1 MAWQLIYTSAPRL
14 LEAGRTGFGTVARHR
29 GVSALVASA
38 VERISQFARLSGL
51 DSRRVIYSH
60 RIVTVGAGQFHILS
74 CIRDAGSDYTG
85 RTNHLAHHLIAEA
98 REVAALKGQG
108 LSPADVLLQM
118 NWAQSW
124 TSAPRFFDPTEE
136 VPLAGFS
143 AEAQGSAWERITG
156 RNDFAWLPQDP
167 RMRRGCYIITP
178 SGADVRELFHDSL
191 ACLPGESWATTF
203 TTSLEPN
210 DELADFRWIAL
221 PLGSPLRPQLDTSA
235 RTILNLTN
243 PSTLPEP
250 ERVAESES
258 RAVSPAIREPSVERL
273 NRPVTSL
280 PPPAAVET
288 RSPIPMATAMGT
300 MGDWAPAPTKR
311 KKPLFWVILGAGMLC
326 ALTVIGLSALSII
339 KDRREHRI
347 AIERRAASDKIIKEV
362 DDLLRGLRN
371 LEVTKEWLKK
381 PENTTE
387 IESYAK
393 IKSWIT
399 EQSSAP
405 DQSKA
410 PSAAKLQPDFQLY
423 LDAFVG
429 WRDEART
436 KSNGETLVAWRNSPP
451 NQILSVTTEWLNN
464 IEAKKSKVQKY
475 DQTLPRLIENNLSKA
490 IQQKLGEIRTATS
503 QPLGNAK
510 EWDELL
516 KFLFKKDIIKK
527 GSDHDWI
534 HDWVRLLELKG
545 KKNLDDNERKEIS
558 GLMSK
563 SGPPW
568 LQNEARTISGKVDEL
583 AKTESKS
590 DKKPQPAAPSGEPKK
605 SLDDPASGHPI
616 QIEIVDLPKSTDPSK
631 SEDSK
636 GFKVVA
642 LNEEKEMHLLIG
654 QAGNLEDQLEK
665 WAEHKTTGV
674 YKKGVM
680 TPYDKA
686 IRIEKGKLQLP
697 QTSEQKTWR
706 IVGIGEQAGKVLF
719 ELIVVSAEAQTGEL
733 PLIPLTPKPKLE
745 NRILGERSI
754 LEGQLISV
762 LWHMSPPQGSNY
774 VVKTKSEDLQLEI
787 ELINLARVGVL
798 KSNNTPSLS
807 SPNAN
812 KKEHEKQKKDM
823 IDYINERE
831 KEIERLEKGREVG
844 RVQKIADKRKSIEDK
859 KAALEALGVW
869 TPPPIQTTKLPRPE
883 PGPAKV
889 YLNYKIEEKEL
900 QYFLFEFD
908 LNVQPLN
915 LTAPK

>member
-98 REVAALKGQG
+98 REVAALQGQG
-108 LSPADVLLQM
+108 PSPADVLLQM

-136 VPLAGFS
+136 VPLSGFS

-156 RNDFAWLPQDP
+156 RNDHAWLPVDP
-167 RMRRGCYIITP
+167 RMKRGCYIITP
-178 SGADVRELFHDSL
+178 PAADARELFHDSL

-210 DELADFRWIAL
+210 DEVADFRWIAL
-221 PLGSPLRPQLDTSA
+221 PLGSPLRRQLDTSA

-288 RSPIPMATAMGT
+288 RSPILMATAMGT

-326 ALTVIGLSALSII
+326 ALTIIGLSALSII

-347 AIERRAASDKIIKEV
+347 AIERRAASDKIIKDV

-371 LEVTKEWLKK
+371 LEVTKKWLKK

-410 PSAAKLQPDFQLY
+410 PSAAKLQPDFRSY

-436 KSNGETLVAWRNSPP
+436 KSNRETLVVWRNSPP
-451 NQILSVTTEWLNN
+451 NQILSVTTEWLND
-464 IEAKKSKVQKY
+464 IEAKKSKVQY
-475 DQTLPRLIENNLSKA
+475 YGPTLPRLIEDNLSKA

-516 KFLFKKDIIKK
+516 KFLVKKDIIKK

-534 HDWVRLLELKG
+534 HDWVRLSDLSEKTYRAEPEKKEIRETASKVSIPWL
-545 KKNLDDNERKEIS
+545 KNLAQQLVVDVDKGMSDADRKKGAPATPIVEQ
-558 GLMSK
+558 K
-563 SGPPW
+563 S
-568 LQNEARTISGKVDEL
+568 
-583 AKTESKS
+583 
-590 DKKPQPAAPSGEPKK
+590 
-605 SLDDPASGHPI
+605 SLDDPSASHNI
-616 QIEIVDLPKSTDPSK
+616 QIEIAVQPKTGPSAGEASRPRIGPFAVEALRK
-631 SEDSK
+631 WEK
-636 GFKVVA
+636 GAKV
-642 LNEEKEMHLLIG
+642 HLLVG
-654 QAGNLEDQLEK
+654 EAGDSRDKLEK
-665 WAEHKTTGV
+665 WSETL
-674 YKKGVM
+674 
-680 TPYDKA
+680 TPGLFARGKMSNADKA
-686 IRIEKGKLQLP
+686 IRIEAGKLKLP
-697 QTSEQKTWR
+697 QSSQQKSWR
-706 IVGIGEQAGKVLF
+706 IVGESDSSEKALF
-719 ELIVVSAEAQTGEL
+719 ELIVVPKESKIENEILSLNRTVTAQRKKGVGVLQIDGQTLSVLSRIQVPKDSNFILRAADADLILRSDGMLTAASESKESSDFKDEIKTHQENIDNFNLAIRRDQKEEKDTPPNLAGRDARINEIRARILKNQAQAELENNKINALQLASKQPQNT
-733 PLIPLTPKPKLE
+733 PKLE
-745 NRILGERSI
+745 SGLHAVFLRSNEQKFPLFRTDI
-754 LEGQLISV
+754 VDQI
-762 LWHMSPPQGSNY
+762 
-774 VVKTKSEDLQLEI
+774 
-787 ELINLARVGVL
+787 
-798 KSNNTPSLS
+798 
-807 SPNAN
+807 AN
-812 KKEHEKQKKDM
+812 
-823 IDYINERE
+823 
-831 KEIERLEKGREVG
+831 
-844 RVQKIADKRKSIEDK
+844 
-859 KAALEALGVW
+859 
-869 TPPPIQTTKLPRPE
+869 PRPQ
-883 PGPAKV
+883 K
-889 YLNYKIEEKEL
+889 
-900 QYFLFEFD
+900 
-908 LNVQPLN
+908 
-915 LTAPK
+915 